1 MFRTMECTFDDLTV
15 WRTALPHVEH
25 ALLPPA
31 SDRPNPRLGHGLLF
45 TSVFSPGCVYAM
57 DAATGEIQWR
67 RELPYFGGDSVEL
80 AGDLLFAKTSQSLY
94 ALEPASGSVRW
105 EFCPY
110 GSEGE
115 MLYSLPRLYGKR
127 LIIGDRQGW
136 LHCLDAD
143 SGQTIWKRQT
153 SDAQVNAT
161 AVVASGLA
169 ITANNA
175 HLALAYA
182 MEDGRPVWQFELDG
196 PCTKQLFLV
205 GDHVAIAAE
214 SLYFLKPSTGELQA
228 RAHWPG
234 LRVSFA
240 AGTPTQVALFRGPS
254 RSEME
259 SGTGERGESE
269 ESLLVLEGGTVVRE
283 MRCSEHASAL
293 RYSHAT
299 GLLYVTGLTR
309 LDILNP
315 LTSEWLYALNAT
327 TGRTGECG
335 LPEATRDAIY
345 TLTGDGVVYALR
357 HPDV

>member
-80 AGDLLFAKTSQSLY
+80 AGDLLFAKTSQNLY

-127 LIIGDRQGW
+127 LIIRDRQGW

-161 AVVASGLA
+161 AIVARGLA

-175 HLALAYA
+175 RSRLALPRRLPCFAA
-182 MEDGRPVWQFELDG
+182 HLGARWKAGPVS
-196 PCTKQLFLV
+196 
-205 GDHVAIAAE
+205 AE
-214 SLYFLKPSTGELQA
+214 SPRNRCLYWKAAVWLAKCAVLST
-228 RAHWPG
+228 P
-234 LRVSFA
+234 V
-240 AGTPTQVALFRGPS
+240 P
-254 RSEME
+254 
-259 SGTGERGESE
+259 
-269 ESLLVLEGGTVVRE
+269 
-283 MRCSEHASAL
+283 
-293 RYSHAT
+293 
-299 GLLYVTGLTR
+299 
-309 LDILNP
+309 
-315 LTSEWLYALNAT
+315 
-327 TGRTGECG
+327 
-335 LPEATRDAIY
+335 
-345 TLTGDGVVYALR
+345 
-357 HPDV
+357 